1 MTSQS
6 RSRLQDEV
14 ARLTAL
20 VDEMKGRLERLEGR
34 RQEPPPRPSPASG
47 GGRNGSQDA
56 QSRRD
61 LLKLAGAAA
70 VGAAGAVVLRTAPA
84 AAATGD
90 PILMGHDNTT
100 GATTNIF
107 PGAVT
112 GTPPSPILQA
122 LGLGATPP
130 TVPAN
135 LPNQSIPLI
144 GAIGAGGSLPV
155 VGSAPADY
163 PGWAPIQGV
172 GGVGV
177 ITVNGVNQTV
187 SEGINGWGKGKTG
200 IGITGESDLGY
211 GVVGG
216 SGGIDLA
223 ALGNGRIL
231 QLALPV
237 DPPSLLS
244 NPPAG
249 PPNYVPNDFE
259 QVRDGNGVIWVSHQA
274 PAGSPFAA
282 YWRRLNTM
290 IPITPA
296 RVVDTRSG
304 LGGVNGIQS
313 VGSTQTWALVGVN
326 GIPANAVGLVGNLT
340 AAGYSASGYLAI
352 FPGGTAWPGNST
364 VNFSPA
370 SSAWANF
377 FVVLFG
383 ARGDV
388 SVYMGATSHV
398 ILDVAGY
405 VQ

>member
-1 MTSQS
+1 MPSHS

-20 VDEMKGRLERLEGR
+20 VEEMKGRLERIEGR
-34 RQEPPPRPSPASG
+34 PTPPPGPSPTSG
-47 GGRNGSQDA
+47 GGRNGSKDA

-70 VGAAGAVVLRTAPA
+70 VGAAGAVVLRGAPA

-90 PILMGHDNTT
+90 PIVMGQTNAT
-100 GATTNIF
+100 GAATNIVS
-107 PGAVT
+107 GAT
-112 GTPPSPILQA
+112 NPSPILQA
-122 LGLGATPP
+122 LGQGVTAPVVPP
-130 TVPAN
+130 N

-144 GAIGAGGSLPV
+144 GAIGSGGSLPA

-177 ITVNGVNQTV
+177 ITVNGFQQTV

-231 QLALPV
+231 QLSLPV

-249 PPNYVPNDFE
+249 PPNYQPNDFE

-274 PAGSPFAA
+274 PQGSPPAA

-296 RVVDTRSG
+296 RVIDTRSG
-304 LGGVNGIQS
+304 LGGVNGIQG
-313 VGSTQTWALVGVN
+313 VGGTQTWALAGGN

-340 AAGYSASGYLAI
+340 ATGYSASGYLAI
-352 FPGGTAWPGNST
+352 FPGGTTWPGNST

-383 ARGDV
+383 AGGNV

-398 ILDVAGY
+398 ILDVVGY
-405 VQ
+405 IQ